1 MRRAG
6 KRFSTWPPREEVR
19 PMRPT
24 ITLLTD
30 FGLAGI
36 YVGAMHG
43 VILARCPDAA
53 IIDLT
58 HQVSPQAI
66 REGAFLLDVAYRY
79 CPPGSIHVA
88 VVDPGVG
95 TTRRALALRVPAAGI
110 FIGPDNGLFTPILD
124 AHPDTEARAI
134 AAPAFTRTGPGG
146 AISTT
151 FHGRDIFAPAAAHLA
166 GGADF
171 ATIGP
176 IIAAE
181 TLIRLPRFWA
191 TWDDATRRRVSGEI
205 VHIDGFGN
213 LITNI
218 PRALFAAVAP
228 ARLHGAL
235 VAGAGHACRGLVATY
250 GEAPVGSIVALFGSG
265 GVLEFARVGGRA
277 DHAGG
282 EPIALGTT
290 VVLHLD

>member
-1 MRRAG
+1 MRR
-6 KRFSTWPPREEVR
+6 R
-19 PMRPT
+19 PV

-30 FGLAGI
+30 FGLTGI

-43 VILARCPDAA
+43 VILARCPDTA
-53 IIDLT
+53 IVDLT
-58 HQVSPQAI
+58 HQVTPQAI
-66 REGAFLLDVAYRY
+66 REGAFLLDAAYRH

-95 TTRRALALRVPAAGI
+95 TARRALALRVPEVGI

-134 AAPAFTRTGPGG
+134 TDPAFTRTGPGG
-146 AISTT
+146 AISAT

-171 ATIGP
+171 TAIGP
-176 IIAAE
+176 ILALDI
-181 TLIRLPRFWA
+181 LIRLPRFWA
-191 TWDDATRRRVSGEI
+191 TWDDATRQHVSGEI

-218 PRALFAAVAP
+218 PRTLFATIAP
-228 ARLHGAL
+228 ARLQEAL
-235 VAGAGHACRGLVATY
+235 VTGAGYACQGLVATY
-250 GEAPVGSIVALFGSG
+250 GEAQAGSIVALFGSG

-277 DHAGG
+277 DRAGG
-282 EPIALGTT
+282 EPIALGTA
-290 VVLHLD
+290 VALRLA

>member
-1 MRRAG
+1 
-6 KRFSTWPPREEVR
+6 
-19 PMRPT
+19 MRPT

-53 IIDLT
+53 IVDLT
-58 HQVSPQAI
+58 HQVTPQAI
-66 REGAFLLDVAYRY
+66 REGAFLLDAAYRY
-79 CPPGSIHVA
+79 CPTGSIHVA

-95 TTRRALALRVPAAGI
+95 TARRALALRVPGVGV

-124 AHPDTEARAI
+124 THPNAEARAI
-134 AAPAFTRTGPGG
+134 AAPAFMLADQNG
-146 AISTT
+146 AISAT

-171 ATIGP
+171 AAIGP
-176 IIAAE
+176 RLATE
-181 TLIRLPRFWA
+181 TLIRLPYFWA
-191 TWDDATRRRVSGEI
+191 GWADATRRIVSGEI

-218 PRALFAAVAP
+218 PRALFGEIAP
-228 ARLHGAL
+228 AQLQGAL
-235 VAGAGHACRGLVATY
+235 VSGAGYTCHGLAATY
-250 GEAPVGSIVALFGSG
+250 GAAPAGSIVALFGSG
-265 GVLEFARVGGRA
+265 GMLEIARVNGRA
-277 DHAGG
+277 DRDG
-282 EPIALGTT
+282 EIPLALGTAVT
-290 VVLHLD
+290 LRLA